1 MDKNTLNG
9 LLMML
14 AVFLIF
20 MWLQP
25 KHTDSDSNTESERTS
40 QGTPVAA
47 LADSLS
53 PTEHEW
59 LVKNIVDNGVP
70 ETLSDST
77 RAYRLTQGPV
87 NLTLAGDSIWG
98 TVEVEGDKLAWG
110 DITRGD
116 IKKVGIDR
124 QRKAIAAVKAMSES
138 LGRYGKF
145 SKFLGSSDSKV
156 LLENDVLK
164 LELSAKSGSITRA
177 ELKKY
182 DTEYSSDETEKRKEK
197 VVIFEGDRNRF
208 NFQLPLP
215 QPVETADLCFTPRQL
230 NDSTVL
236 MALDMGNGAYWGM
249 EYTLPKGESYV
260 VRLRIVQNAMA
271 DIVQSNARNLG
282 IDWQQDL
289 HRQEKGKMF
298 EERNSGIYYKF
309 AGGSVEHLSESKNDS
324 EERQSKVRWIAFK
337 NQFFS
342 TVMIADRPFNTSD
355 FSSEVIKGQ
364 DYLKSMTAA
373 AVVNDYDWN
382 SGNPVNFHLF
392 IGPNLYPL
400 LSHLDKEV
408 EAGEDLKMTKL
419 IPLGWSLF
427 RWINTGVIIP
437 VFTFLG
443 KFISNY
449 GIIILLLTI
458 FIKLVLFPL
467 TYKSYKSQAKMRVLA
482 PDIKAINDKYP
493 GAENAMI
500 RQQKTMALYSKAG
513 ASPMSGCLPMLL
525 QMPILFAMFSFFPSC
540 IELRGQSFLWAHD
553 LSAPDAII
561 SWSGNIP
568 FITEY
573 FGNHISL
580 FCLLMTA
587 TNIIYTYIN
596 MQNQPSTM
604 PGMKW
609 MMYLMPLFFLVFFN
623 NYAAGLSYY
632 YFLSLLITI
641 IQTYAFRYIIKE
653 EDVRKAMAEASKKP
667 RKKSGFMARLE
678 EMQRQQ
684 QAMLRE
690 QQKQQQRGGKR

>member
-1 MDKNTLNG
+1 MDKNTING
-9 LLMML
+9 LLAML
-14 AVFLIF
+14 AVFILF
-20 MWLQP
+20 MWLSP
-25 KHTDSDSNTESERTS
+25 KNNTENERSAQEEQTI
-40 QGTPVAA
+40 QGTPVATT
-47 LADSLS
+47 LDSLTQQES
-53 PTEHEW
+53 EW
-59 LVKNIVDNGVP
+59 LRSNIIENGVP
-70 ETLSDST
+70 ETLADST
-77 RAYRLTQGPV
+77 RAYRLEQGPV
-87 NLTLAGDSIWG
+87 NLTLAGDSVWG
-98 TVEVEGDKLAWG
+98 TVEVEGEKLAWG
-110 DITRGD
+110 DLSSPAAATKIG
-116 IKKVGIDR
+116 IKR
-124 QRKAIAAVKAMSES
+124 QRKAIDIVRQASIS
-138 LGRYGKF
+138 LGKYGRF
-145 SKFLGSSDSKV
+145 SRFLTGTDSKV
-156 LLENDVLK
+156 RLENDVLS
-164 LELSAKSGSITRA
+164 LDLSARSGSITRA

-182 DTEYSSDETEKRKEK
+182 DTEYSSDETAKTKKR
-197 VVIFEGDRNRF
+197 VVIFEGDKNRF

-215 QPVETADLCFTPRQL
+215 QAVETADLYFTPRQL

-236 MALDMGNGAYWGM
+236 MALELTPDAYWGI

-260 VRLRIVQNAMA
+260 VRMRVVQKNMA
-271 DIVQSNARNLG
+271 AIVQSNARNLG
-282 IDWQQDL
+282 FNWQQDI
-289 HRQEKGKMF
+289 HRQEKGRMF
-298 EERNSGIYYKF
+298 EERNSGLYYKF
-309 AGGSVEHLSESKNDS
+309 AGGSVENLSEAKNDS
-324 EERQSKVRWIAFK
+324 EERQAKIRWIGFK

-342 TVMIADRPFNTSD
+342 SVMIADKPFNTAD
-355 FSSEVIKGQ
+355 FSSTVLKGQ
-364 DYLKSMTAA
+364 DYLKSLSAD
-373 AVVNDYDWN
+373 AVVNDYNWN
-382 SGNPVNFHLF
+382 VENPASFHLF

-400 LSHLDKEV
+400 LSHLDKEID
-408 EAGEDLKMTKL
+408 AGEDLSLTKL
-419 IPLGWSLF
+419 IPLGWSIF
-427 RWINTGVIIP
+427 RWINTGVVIP
-437 VFTFLG
+437 IFTFLG

-449 GIIILLLTI
+449 GIIILLLTL

-482 PDIKAINDKYP
+482 PDIKAINEKYP
-493 GAENAMI
+493 GNENAMT

-568 FITEY
+568 LVTEY

-609 MMYLMPLFFLVFFN
+609 MMYLMPVFFLVFFN

-653 EDVRKAMAEASKKP
+653 EDVRKAMAEAAKKP

-690 QQKQQQRGGKR
+690 QQKKQRGR

>member
-1 MDKNTLNG
+1 MDKNTING
-9 LLMML
+9 LLAML
-14 AVFLIF
+14 AVFILF
-20 MWLQP
+20 MWLSP
-25 KHTDSDSNTESERTS
+25 KSNTENERSAQEEQTI
-40 QGTPVAA
+40 QGTPVATT
-47 LADSLS
+47 LDSLTQQES
-53 PTEHEW
+53 EW
-59 LVKNIVDNGVP
+59 LRSNIIENGVP
-70 ETLSDST
+70 ETLTDST
-77 RAYRLTQGPV
+77 RAYRLEQGPV
-87 NLTLAGDSIWG
+87 NLTLAGDSVWG
-98 TVEVEGDKLAWG
+98 TVEVEGEKLAWG
-110 DITRGD
+110 DLNSPAAATKIG
-116 IKKVGIDR
+116 IKR
-124 QRKAIAAVKAMSES
+124 QRKAIDIVRQASIS
-138 LGRYGKF
+138 LGKYGRF
-145 SKFLGSSDSKV
+145 SRFLTGTDSKV
-156 LLENDVLK
+156 RLENDVLS
-164 LELSAKSGSITRA
+164 LDLSARSGSITRA

-182 DTEYSSDETEKRKEK
+182 DTEYSSDETAKTKKR
-197 VVIFEGDRNRF
+197 VVIFEGDKNRF

-215 QPVETADLCFTPRQL
+215 QAVETADLYFTPRQL

-236 MALDMGNGAYWGM
+236 MALELTPDAYWGI

-260 VRLRIVQNAMA
+260 VRMRVVQKNMA
-271 DIVQSNARNLG
+271 AIVQSNARNLG
-282 IDWQQDL
+282 FNWQQDI
-289 HRQEKGKMF
+289 HRQEKGRMF
-298 EERNSGIYYKF
+298 EERNSGLYYKF
-309 AGGSVEHLSESKNDS
+309 AGGSVENLSEAKNDS
-324 EERQSKVRWIAFK
+324 EERQAKIRWIGFK

-342 TVMIADRPFNTSD
+342 SVMIADKPFNTAD
-355 FSSEVIKGQ
+355 FSSTVLKGQ
-364 DYLKSMTAA
+364 DYLKSLSAD
-373 AVVNDYDWN
+373 AVVNDYNWN
-382 SGNPVNFHLF
+382 VENPASFHLF

-400 LSHLDKEV
+400 LSHLDKEID
-408 EAGEDLKMTKL
+408 AGEDLSLTKL
-419 IPLGWSLF
+419 IPLGWSIF
-427 RWINTGVIIP
+427 RWINTGVVIP
-437 VFTFLG
+437 IFTFLG

-449 GIIILLLTI
+449 GIIILLLTL
-458 FIKLVLFPL
+458 FIKLVLIPL

-482 PDIKAINDKYP
+482 PDIKAINEKYP
-493 GAENAMI
+493 GNENAMT

-568 FITEY
+568 LVTEY

-609 MMYLMPLFFLVFFN
+609 MMYLMPVFFLVFFN

-653 EDVRKAMAEASKKP
+653 EDVRKAMAEAAKKP

-690 QQKQQQRGGKR
+690 QQKKQRGR

>member
-1 MDKNTLNG
+1 MDKNTING
-9 LLMML
+9 LLAML
-14 AVFLIF
+14 AVFILF
-20 MWLQP
+20 MWLSP
-25 KHTDSDSNTESERTS
+25 KNNTENERSAQEEQTI
-40 QGTPVAA
+40 QGTPVATT
-47 LADSLS
+47 LDSLTQQES
-53 PTEHEW
+53 EW
-59 LVKNIVDNGVP
+59 LRSNIIENGVP
-70 ETLSDST
+70 ETLADST
-77 RAYRLTQGPV
+77 RAYRLEQGPV
-87 NLTLAGDSIWG
+87 NLTLAGDSVWG
-98 TVEVEGDKLAWG
+98 TVEVEGEKLAWG
-110 DITRGD
+110 DLNSPAAATKIG
-116 IKKVGIDR
+116 IKR
-124 QRKAIAAVKAMSES
+124 QRKAIDIVRQASIS
-138 LGRYGKF
+138 LGKYGRF
-145 SKFLGSSDSKV
+145 SRFLTGTDSKV
-156 LLENDVLK
+156 RLENDVLS
-164 LELSAKSGSITRA
+164 LDLSARSGSITRA

-182 DTEYSSDETEKRKEK
+182 ATEYSSDETAKTKKR
-197 VVIFEGDRNRF
+197 VVIFEGDKNRF

-215 QPVETADLCFTPRQL
+215 QAVETADLYFTPRQL

-236 MALDMGNGAYWGM
+236 MALELTPDAYWGI

-260 VRLRIVQNAMA
+260 VRMRVVQKNMA
-271 DIVQSNARNLG
+271 AIVQSNARNLG
-282 IDWQQDL
+282 FNWQQDI
-289 HRQEKGKMF
+289 HRQEKGRMF
-298 EERNSGIYYKF
+298 EERNSGLYYKF
-309 AGGSVEHLSESKNDS
+309 AGGSVENLSEAKNDS
-324 EERQSKVRWIAFK
+324 EERQAKIRWIGFK

-342 TVMIADRPFNTSD
+342 SVMIADKPFNTAD
-355 FSSEVIKGQ
+355 FSSTVLKGQ
-364 DYLKSMTAA
+364 DYLKSLSAD
-373 AVVNDYDWN
+373 AVVNDYNWN
-382 SGNPVNFHLF
+382 VENPASFHLF

-400 LSHLDKEV
+400 LSHLDKEID
-408 EAGEDLKMTKL
+408 AGEDLSLTKL
-419 IPLGWSLF
+419 IPLGWSIF
-427 RWINTGVIIP
+427 RWINTGVVIP
-437 VFTFLG
+437 IFTFLG

-449 GIIILLLTI
+449 GIIILLLTL

-482 PDIKAINDKYP
+482 PDIKAINEKYP
-493 GAENAMI
+493 GNENAMT

-568 FITEY
+568 LVTEY

-609 MMYLMPLFFLVFFN
+609 MMYLMPVFFLVFFN

-653 EDVRKAMAEASKKP
+653 EDVRKAMAEAAKKP
-667 RKKSGFMARLE
+667 RKKSRPLSARLE
-678 EMQRQQ
+678 I
-684 QAMLRE
+684 
-690 QQKQQQRGGKR
+690 

>member
-1 MDKNTLNG
+1 MDKNTING
-9 LLMML
+9 LLAML
-14 AVFLIF
+14 AVFILF
-20 MWLQP
+20 MWLSP
-25 KHTDSDSNTESERTS
+25 KNNTENERSAQEEQTI
-40 QGTPVAA
+40 QGTPVATT
-47 LADSLS
+47 LDSLTQQES
-53 PTEHEW
+53 EW
-59 LVKNIVDNGVP
+59 LRSNIIENGVP
-70 ETLSDST
+70 ETLADST
-77 RAYRLTQGPV
+77 RAYRLEQGPV
-87 NLTLAGDSIWG
+87 NLTLAGDSVWG
-98 TVEVEGDKLAWG
+98 TVEVEGEKLAWG
-110 DITRGD
+110 DLSSPAAATKIG
-116 IKKVGIDR
+116 IKR
-124 QRKAIAAVKAMSES
+124 QRKAIDIVRQASIS
-138 LGRYGKF
+138 LGKYGRF
-145 SKFLGSSDSKV
+145 SRFLTGTDSKV
-156 LLENDVLK
+156 RLENDVLS
-164 LELSAKSGSITRA
+164 LDLSARSGSITRA

-182 DTEYSSDETEKRKEK
+182 DTEYSSDETAKTKKR
-197 VVIFEGDRNRF
+197 VVIFEGDKNRF

-215 QPVETADLCFTPRQL
+215 QAVETADLYFTPRQL

-236 MALDMGNGAYWGM
+236 MALELTPDAYWGI

-260 VRLRIVQNAMA
+260 VRMRVVQKNMSA
-271 DIVQSNARNLG
+271 IVQSNARNLG
-282 IDWQQDL
+282 FNWQQDI
-289 HRQEKGKMF
+289 HRQEKGRMF
-298 EERNSGIYYKF
+298 EERNSGLYYKF
-309 AGGSVEHLSESKNDS
+309 AGGSVENLSEAKNDS
-324 EERQSKVRWIAFK
+324 EERQAKIRWIGFK

-342 TVMIADRPFNTSD
+342 SVMIADKPFNTAD
-355 FSSEVIKGQ
+355 FSSTVLKGQ
-364 DYLKSMTAA
+364 DYLKSLSAD
-373 AVVNDYDWN
+373 AVVNDYNWN
-382 SGNPVNFHLF
+382 VENPASFHLF

-400 LSHLDKEV
+400 LSHLDKEID
-408 EAGEDLKMTKL
+408 AGENLSLTKL
-419 IPLGWSLF
+419 IPLGWSIF
-427 RWINTGVIIP
+427 RWINTGVVIP
-437 VFTFLG
+437 IFTFLG

-449 GIIILLLTI
+449 GIIILLLTL

-482 PDIKAINDKYP
+482 PDIKAINEKYP
-493 GAENAMI
+493 GNENAMT

-568 FITEY
+568 LVTEY

-609 MMYLMPLFFLVFFN
+609 MMYLMPVFFLVFFN

-653 EDVRKAMAEASKKP
+653 EDVRKAMAEAAKKP

-690 QQKQQQRGGKR
+690 QQKKQRGR

>member
-1 MDKNTLNG
+1 MDKNTING
-9 LLMML
+9 LLAML
-14 AVFLIF
+14 AVFILF
-20 MWLQP
+20 MWLSP
-25 KHTDSDSNTESERTS
+25 KNNTENERSAQEEQTI
-40 QGTPVAA
+40 QGTPVATT
-47 LADSLS
+47 LDSLTQQES
-53 PTEHEW
+53 EW
-59 LVKNIVDNGVP
+59 LRSNIIENGVP
-70 ETLSDST
+70 ETLADST
-77 RAYRLTQGPV
+77 RAYRLEQGPV
-87 NLTLAGDSIWG
+87 NLTLAGDSVWG
-98 TVEVEGDKLAWG
+98 TVEVEGEKLAWG
-110 DITRGD
+110 DLNSPAAATKIG
-116 IKKVGIDR
+116 IKR
-124 QRKAIAAVKAMSES
+124 QRKAIDIVRQASIS
-138 LGRYGKF
+138 LGKYGRF
-145 SKFLGSSDSKV
+145 SRFLTGTDSKV
-156 LLENDVLK
+156 RLENDVLS
-164 LELSAKSGSITRA
+164 LDLSARSGSITRA

-182 DTEYSSDETEKRKEK
+182 ATEYSSDETAKTKKR
-197 VVIFEGDRNRF
+197 VVIFEGDKNRF

-215 QPVETADLCFTPRQL
+215 QAVETADLYFTPRQL

-236 MALDMGNGAYWGM
+236 MALELTPDAYWGI

-260 VRLRIVQNAMA
+260 VRMRVVQKNMA
-271 DIVQSNARNLG
+271 AIVQSNARNLG
-282 IDWQQDL
+282 FNWQQDI
-289 HRQEKGKMF
+289 HRQEKGRMF
-298 EERNSGIYYKF
+298 EERNSGLYYKF
-309 AGGSVEHLSESKNDS
+309 AGGSVENLSEAKNDS
-324 EERQSKVRWIAFK
+324 EERQAKIRWIGFK

-342 TVMIADRPFNTSD
+342 SVMIADKPFNTAD
-355 FSSEVIKGQ
+355 FSSTVLKGQ
-364 DYLKSMTAA
+364 DYLKSLSAD
-373 AVVNDYDWN
+373 AVVNDYNWN
-382 SGNPVNFHLF
+382 VENPASFHLF

-400 LSHLDKEV
+400 LSHLDKEID
-408 EAGEDLKMTKL
+408 AGEDLSLTKL
-419 IPLGWSLF
+419 IPLGWSIF
-427 RWINTGVIIP
+427 RWINTGVVIP
-437 VFTFLG
+437 IFTFLG

-449 GIIILLLTI
+449 GIIILLLTL

-482 PDIKAINDKYP
+482 PDIKAINEKYP
-493 GAENAMI
+493 GNENAMT

-568 FITEY
+568 LVTEY

-609 MMYLMPLFFLVFFN
+609 MMYLMPVFFLVFFN

-653 EDVRKAMAEASKKP
+653 EDVRKAMAEAAKKP

-690 QQKQQQRGGKR
+690 QQKKQRGR

>member
-1 MDKNTLNG
+1 MDKNTING
-9 LLMML
+9 LLAML
-14 AVFLIF
+14 AVFILF
-20 MWLQP
+20 MWLSP
-25 KHTDSDSNTESERTS
+25 KNNTENERSAQEEQTI
-40 QGTPVAA
+40 QGTPVATT
-47 LADSLS
+47 LDSLTQQES
-53 PTEHEW
+53 EW
-59 LVKNIVDNGVP
+59 LRSNIIENGVP
-70 ETLSDST
+70 ETLADST
-77 RAYRLTQGPV
+77 RAYRLEQGPV
-87 NLTLAGDSIWG
+87 NLTLAGDSVWG
-98 TVEVEGDKLAWG
+98 TVEVEGEKLAWG
-110 DITRGD
+110 DLSSPGAATKIG
-116 IKKVGIDR
+116 IKR
-124 QRKAIAAVKAMSES
+124 QRKAIDIVRQASIS
-138 LGRYGKF
+138 LGKYGRF
-145 SKFLGSSDSKV
+145 SRFLTGTDSKV
-156 LLENDVLK
+156 RLENDVLS
-164 LELSAKSGSITRA
+164 LDLSARSGSITRA

-182 DTEYSSDETEKRKEK
+182 DTEYSSDETAKTKKR
-197 VVIFEGDRNRF
+197 VVIFEGDKNRF

-215 QPVETADLCFTPRQL
+215 QAVETAELYFTPRQL

-236 MALDMGNGAYWGM
+236 MALELTPDAYWGI

-260 VRLRIVQNAMA
+260 VRMRVVQKNMA
-271 DIVQSNARNLG
+271 AIVQSNARNLG
-282 IDWQQDL
+282 FNWQQDI
-289 HRQEKGKMF
+289 HRQEKGRMF
-298 EERNSGIYYKF
+298 EERNSGLYYKF
-309 AGGSVEHLSESKNDS
+309 AGGSVENLSEAKNDS
-324 EERQSKVRWIAFK
+324 EERQAKIRWIGFK

-342 TVMIADRPFNTSD
+342 SVMIADKPFNTAD
-355 FSSEVIKGQ
+355 FSSTVLKGQ
-364 DYLKSMTAA
+364 DYLKSLSAD
-373 AVVNDYDWN
+373 AVVNDYNWN
-382 SGNPVNFHLF
+382 VENPASFHLF

-400 LSHLDKEV
+400 LSHLDKEID
-408 EAGEDLKMTKL
+408 AGENLSLTKL
-419 IPLGWSLF
+419 IPLGWSIF
-427 RWINTGVIIP
+427 RWINTGVVIP
-437 VFTFLG
+437 IFTFLG

-449 GIIILLLTI
+449 GIIILLLTL

-482 PDIKAINDKYP
+482 PDIKAINEKYP
-493 GAENAMI
+493 GNENAMT

-568 FITEY
+568 LVTEY

-609 MMYLMPLFFLVFFN
+609 MMYLMPVFFLVFFN

-653 EDVRKAMAEASKKP
+653 EDVRKAMAEAAKKP

-690 QQKQQQRGGKR
+690 QQKKQRGR

>member
-9 LLMML
+9 LLCML

-25 KHTDSDSNTESERTS
+25 KNNNADSEVSSDDTT
-40 QGTPVAA
+40 QGTPIA
-47 LADSLS
+47 LTADSLTK
-53 PTEHEW
+53 TEKEW
-59 LVKNIVDNGVP
+59 LVKNIIDNGVP

-77 RAYRLTQGPV
+77 RAYSLTQGPL

-98 TVEVEGDKLAWG
+98 TVEVNGDKLAWG
-110 DITRGD
+110 DLMVKSPKIGP
-116 IKKVGIDR
+116 DR
-124 QRKAIAAVKAMSES
+124 QRLAIAAIKQLSES
-138 LGRYGKF
+138 LGKYGKF
-145 SKFLGSSDSKV
+145 SQFLSGTNSV
-156 LLENDVLK
+156 TVLENEVIK
-164 LELSAKSGSITRA
+164 LDLSSKSGSITRA

-182 DTEYSSDETEKRKEK
+182 DTEYSSDETKKVTKK
-197 VVIFEGDRNRF
+197 VVIFEGDRNKF

-215 QPVETADLCFTPRQL
+215 QPVETADLFFTPKQL
-230 NDSTVL
+230 NDTTVL
-236 MALDMGNGAYWGM
+236 MALEMGEGAYWGI
-249 EYTLPKGESYV
+249 EYTLPKGDSYV
-260 VRLRIVQNAMA
+260 VRMRVVQQGMA
-271 DIVQSNARNLG
+271 PIVQSNARNLG
-282 IDWQQDL
+282 FDWQQDI
-289 HRQEKGKMF
+289 HRQEKGRMF
-298 EERNSGIYYKF
+298 EERNSGLFYKF
-309 AGGSVEHLSESKNDS
+309 AGGSVDNLSEAKNDT
-324 EERQSKVRWIAFK
+324 EERQAKVRWIGFK

-342 TVMIADRPFNTSD
+342 SVMIADKPFNTAD
-355 FSSEVIKGQ
+355 FSSEVLKGQ
-364 DYLKSMTAA
+364 DYLKSLTAA

-382 SGNPVNFHLF
+382 ASCPASFHLY

-400 LSHLDKEV
+400 LSHLDKEIEV
-408 EAGEDLKMTKL
+408 GEDLKMTKL

-427 RWINTGVIIP
+427 RWINTGIIIP
-437 VFTFLG
+437 VFTLLG

-458 FIKLVLFPL
+458 FIKLILFPF

-493 GAENAMI
+493 GTENAMI

-561 SWSGNIP
+561 TWSGNIP
-568 FITEY
+568 LVTQY

-596 MQNQPSTM
+596 MQNQPSSM

-641 IQTYAFRYIIKE
+641 VQTYAFRYIIKE
-653 EDVRKAMAEASKKP
+653 DTVRKQMAENAKKP

-690 QQKQQQRGGKR
+690 QQKQQKHGR

>member
-98 TVEVEGDKLAWG
+98 TVEVDGDKLAWG

-236 MALDMGNGAYWGM
+236 MALDMGDGAYWGM

-342 TVMIADRPFNTSD
+342 TVMIADRPFNTAD

>member
-98 TVEVEGDKLAWG
+98 TVEVDGDKLAWG

-236 MALDMGNGAYWGM
+236 MALDMGDGAYWGM

-342 TVMIADRPFNTSD
+342 TVMIADRPFNTAD
-355 FSSEVIKGQ
+355 FSSEIIKGQ

>member
-98 TVEVEGDKLAWG
+98 TVEVDGDKLAWG

-124 QRKAIAAVKAMSES
+124 QRKAIAAIKAMSES

-164 LELSAKSGSITRA
+164 LELSAKSGSITHA

-236 MALDMGNGAYWGM
+236 MALDMGDGAYWGM

-282 IDWQQDL
+282 LDWQQDL

-342 TVMIADRPFNTSD
+342 TVMIADRPFNTAD

-525 QMPILFAMFSFFPSC
+525 QAPILFAMFSFFPSC

>member
-1 MDKNTLNG
+1 MDKNTING
-9 LLMML
+9 LLAML
-14 AVFLIF
+14 AVFILF
-20 MWLQP
+20 MWLSP
-25 KHTDSDSNTESERTS
+25 KNNTENERSAQEEQTI
-40 QGTPVAA
+40 QGTPVATT
-47 LADSLS
+47 LDSLTQQES
-53 PTEHEW
+53 EW
-59 LVKNIVDNGVP
+59 LRSNIIENGVP
-70 ETLSDST
+70 ETLADST
-77 RAYRLTQGPV
+77 RAYRLEQGPV
-87 NLTLAGDSIWG
+87 NLTLAGDSVWG
-98 TVEVEGDKLAWG
+98 TVEVEGEKLAWG
-110 DITRGD
+110 NLNSPAAATKIG
-116 IKKVGIDR
+116 IKR
-124 QRKAIAAVKAMSES
+124 QRKAIDIVRQASIS
-138 LGRYGKF
+138 LGKYGRF
-145 SKFLGSSDSKV
+145 SRFLTGTDSKV
-156 LLENDVLK
+156 RLENDVLS
-164 LELSAKSGSITRA
+164 LDLSARSGSITRA

-182 DTEYSSDETEKRKEK
+182 DTEYSSDETAKTKKR
-197 VVIFEGDRNRF
+197 VVIFEGDKNRF

-215 QPVETADLCFTPRQL
+215 QAVETADLYFTPRQL

-236 MALDMGNGAYWGM
+236 MALELTPDAYWGI

-260 VRLRIVQNAMA
+260 VRMRVVQKNMA
-271 DIVQSNARNLG
+271 AIVQSNARNLG
-282 IDWQQDL
+282 FNWQQDI
-289 HRQEKGKMF
+289 HRQEKGRMF
-298 EERNSGIYYKF
+298 EERNSGLYYKF
-309 AGGSVEHLSESKNDS
+309 AGGSVENLSEAKNDS
-324 EERQSKVRWIAFK
+324 EERQAKIRWIGFK

-342 TVMIADRPFNTSD
+342 SVMIADKPFNTAD
-355 FSSEVIKGQ
+355 FSSTVLKGQ
-364 DYLKSMTAA
+364 DYLKSLSAD
-373 AVVNDYDWN
+373 AVVNDYNWN
-382 SGNPVNFHLF
+382 VENPASFHLF

-400 LSHLDKEV
+400 LSHLDKEID
-408 EAGEDLKMTKL
+408 AGEDLSLTKL
-419 IPLGWSLF
+419 IPLGWSIF
-427 RWINTGVIIP
+427 RWINTGVVIP
-437 VFTFLG
+437 IFTFLG

-449 GIIILLLTI
+449 GIIILLLTL

-482 PDIKAINDKYP
+482 PDIKAINEKYP
-493 GAENAMI
+493 GNENAMT

-568 FITEY
+568 LVTEY

-609 MMYLMPLFFLVFFN
+609 MMYLMPVFFLVFFN

-653 EDVRKAMAEASKKP
+653 EDVRKAMAEAAKKP

-690 QQKQQQRGGKR
+690 QQKKQRGR

>member
-98 TVEVEGDKLAWG
+98 TVEVDGDKLAWG

-145 SKFLGSSDSKV
+145 SRFLGGSDSKV

-236 MALDMGNGAYWGM
+236 MALDMGDGAYWGM

-282 IDWQQDL
+282 LDWQQDL
-289 HRQEKGKMF
+289 HRQEKGRMF

-309 AGGSVEHLSESKNDS
+309 AGGSVEHLSESKNDR

-342 TVMIADRPFNTSD
+342 TVMIADRPFNTAD

>member
-9 LLMML
+9 LLLML

-25 KHTDSDSNTESERTS
+25 KNNNADNSAQSETTT
-40 QGTPVAA
+40 QGTPLATV
-47 LADSLS
+47 ADSLNS
-53 PTEHEW
+53 TEREW
-59 LVKNIVDNGVP
+59 LVKNIIDNGVP

-98 TVEVEGDKLAWG
+98 TVEVDGDKLAWC

-124 QRKAIAAVKAMSES
+124 QRKAIAAVKSLSES

-145 SKFLGSSDSKV
+145 SKFLAGSDSKV
-156 LLENDVLK
+156 ILENEALK

-182 DTEYSSDETEKRKEK
+182 DTEYSSDETEKKKEK

-215 QPVETADLCFTPRQL
+215 QPVETADLYFTPRQL

-236 MALDMGNGAYWGM
+236 MALDMGEGAYWGL
-249 EYTLPKGESYV
+249 EYTLPKGENYV
-260 VRLRIVQNAMA
+260 VRMRVVQNAMA
-271 DIVQSNARNLG
+271 PIVQSNARNLG
-282 IDWQQDL
+282 LDWQQDI
-289 HRQEKGKMF
+289 HRQEKGRMF
-298 EERNSGIYYKF
+298 EERNSGLYYKF
-309 AGGSVEHLSESKNDS
+309 AGGSVENLSESKNDS
-324 EERQSKVRWIAFK
+324 EERQAKVRWIGFK

-342 TVMIADRPFNTSD
+342 TVMIADRPFNTAD
-355 FSSEVIKGQ
+355 FSSEVLKGQ
-364 DYLKSMTAA
+364 DYLKSLTAA
-373 AVVNDYDWN
+373 AIVNDYDWN
-382 SGNPVNFHLF
+382 SANPVNFHLF

-408 EAGEDLKMTKL
+408 EVGEDLKMTKL
-419 IPLGWSLF
+419 IPLGWSIF
-427 RWINTGVIIP
+427 RWINTGVVIP

-493 GAENAMI
+493 GNENAMV

-525 QMPILFAMFSFFPSC
+525 QMPILFTMFSFFPSC

-609 MMYLMPLFFLVFFN
+609 MMYLMPVFFLVFFN

-653 EDVRKAMAEASKKP
+653 EDVRKAMAEAAKKP

-690 QQKQQQRGGKR
+690 QQKQQQRGKR